1 MDLIIIPIDSSVVQ
15 VINTDMAYSGTYKVK
30 NIKKYEGDYTKVKYR
45 SLWERQVFRWLDA
58 HPKVLGWSSE
68 EYVVGYRCRTDNRL
82 HKYYI
87 DLFVRWDSTD
97 GSNVPRKCTLIEIKP
112 KKETLPPK
120 SGNRKT
126 KKYLREV
133 FTYAKN
139 QSKWEA
145 ARSFAEKRGMEFVV
159 WNEDTIRGLG
169 IKLL

>member
-1 MDLIIIPIDSSVVQ
+1 
-15 VINTDMAYSGTYKVK
+15 MAYSGTYKVK
-30 NIKKYEGDYTKVKYR
+30 NPKKYEGDYTKVKYR

-68 EYVVGYRCRTDNRL
+68 EYVVGYRCKTDNRL

-97 GSNVPRKCTLIEIKP
+97 GSSIPRRCTLIEIKP
-112 KKETLPPK
+112 KKETLAPK

-139 QSKWEA
+139 ISKWEA
-145 ARSFAEKRGMEFVV
+145 AQAFAEKRDMDFVIWTEV
-159 WNEDTIRGLG
+159 EIKALG
-169 IKLL
+169 IRLL